1 MPKDGVVGIGLRFEY
16 KEALD
21 KMVSDL
27 GSHITKISNEF
38 KKVQFA
44 KDMGGQIHEISSV
57 LTDFVNNTNKKFE
70 EINEQ
75 KIDASAF
82 EAFRSEANKQIND
95 VIQSVTSLKKEVGN
109 LGQIDITSNVK
120 QQLEDFKI
128 YLSNLIP
135 SLGEIFERIES
146 QTNITGKIDI
156 SSLEAYKKIIAEIN
170 LARKELFNL
179 DFSKNTDDEL
189 FERLTQQEE
198 LLKNQVETYETL
210 KAKMMETPKKDPGFA
225 QTEIDLARQQM
236 AVQKTIE
243 TIEGL
248 DLEIATRDLGAGM
261 EDSTRTLIS
270 ALQSVDIEID
280 KFVSR
285 TQKMIQAREQAQT
298 SFNTFK
304 VKDGAIHV
312 PVDVIKSEQAAER
325 LNEVIASLQKLAKNH
340 PIYAEVQLVAGT
352 KKSGYQKNKDI
363 AKELDTDKNP
373 IDLGGSIRK
382 AYKDALREVKEEA
395 QGLINEVMSNF
406 EKRKFPIHPDSE
418 AFTKEL
424 QEMVN
429 TSMGEVAGNETGL
442 NINKDLEGLVKNLQA
457 VAGILSGSKNFTFG
471 LDEASIERITASINS
486 MANMIQ
492 RAFGVASDTDIANQW
507 SAIENRFKAVAGEE
521 GKLLKSNKEHKAA
534 IQEIV
539 VEYQKYLDMGGRN
552 DFSALTKHARTVT
565 NLTEAYEEL
574 IKAEEE
580 ARKQQEQQATQK
592 EEPVTSKRSKGKGA
606 IEKTTEANQ
615 KLETQAGRTSAAIKL
630 EAGAAQSASEKFR
643 KLAKEKGNAAY
654 ANRQLAE
661 AAIATAEALER
672 EARARKEGAGKTP
685 KPPANAIDK
694 DAYLLNSQ
702 KWQED
707 ITSLLSGEYAEV
719 YEPKISQ
726 GTNGVAKFRAYV
738 TKSGD
743 DVSNLDKKWKLFTAT
758 VDQYG
763 NIVSPTIVDATEKQ
777 VIAIGKQKIAMERYL
792 ELLERVRAQ
801 EELQPLERKDM
812 EAHIQSLIAEDKNL
826 DRFRIKDIQL
836 GDRGGL
842 SIITELKEA
851 GGVVKT
857 FKADFDSVN
866 MVIDESGKLVGDL
879 DQKLESGFSSGKFTA
894 KIKDTTGEIDTLQ
907 SKASKALDSFEKKF
921 KDSSNFSKIKR
932 QVDSLR
938 GSIDKIGDQSGLDK
952 WLGRLNKAE
961 DKIKNLDIVSS
972 LRAKAKQSISK
983 LESELKS
990 SSNYSQISAP
1000 LKELKKEIKN
1010 INSQGDLDALIS
1022 KLSALKTTVKDSDS
1036 FQSKASKAL
1045 STFMLNN
1052 KDSGGFSQVE
1062 GQLEALKGTITS
1074 INSQADLDRFN
1085 EQLKEIEHNLR
1096 RINAVSRFH
1105 VNDIEV
1111 ISRYEELY
1119 NTLKKIGSLKIKLAG
1134 LSQGTEQYK
1143 LLKTEI
1149 DALEVAYD
1157 KLLAKFREHPD
1168 YGSFVADVEQELA
1181 NVRKETDA
1189 RTKEI
1194 EEKRINRNKTYQ
1206 QSAQDAMNRFTSEN
1220 QKDPFFSQIRK
1231 GVDALRDSISQ
1242 IDSGEKLK
1250 KFNNDLSAIK
1260 SNFRTIKADN
1270 KLGEIL
1276 SDGRTFKNI
1285 SEVRANIDSLFASVG
1300 KVNEKSIRINGAN
1313 KLTAEVKM
1321 ANGEIHKMNVSLDS
1335 NNFARYVDAGIVQ
1348 FGRLRGAAEKAFKGI
1363 WQMMRI
1369 YISPYRF
1376 VQLIRQGVNQI
1387 KEMDTAITELRKV
1400 SDAPMADISAYFDD
1414 AVASSKELGSSV
1426 KDMIGATADWARMG
1440 YNLPDSRE
1448 LGEIAVLYKNVGDGI
1463 SIEEANSSLVSTL
1476 QGFQLETKDAI
1487 EIVDKF
1493 NEVAR

>member
-1 MPKDGVVGIGLRFEY
+1 
-16 KEALD
+16 
-21 KMVSDL
+21 
-27 GSHITKISNEF
+27 
-38 KKVQFA
+38 
-44 KDMGGQIHEISSV
+44 
-57 LTDFVNNTNKKFE
+57 
-70 EINEQ
+70 
-75 KIDASAF
+75 
-82 EAFRSEANKQIND
+82 
-95 VIQSVTSLKKEVGN
+95 
-109 LGQIDITSNVK
+109 
-120 QQLEDFKI
+120 
-128 YLSNLIP
+128 
-135 SLGEIFERIES
+135 
-146 QTNITGKIDI
+146 
-156 SSLEAYKKIIAEIN
+156 
-170 LARKELFNL
+170 
-179 DFSKNTDDEL
+179 
-189 FERLTQQEE
+189 
-198 LLKNQVETYETL
+198 
-210 KAKMMETPKKDPGFA
+210 
-225 QTEIDLARQQM
+225 
-236 AVQKTIE
+236 
-243 TIEGL
+243 
-248 DLEIATRDLGAGM
+248 
-261 EDSTRTLIS
+261 
-270 ALQSVDIEID
+270 
-280 KFVSR
+280 
-285 TQKMIQAREQAQT
+285 
-298 SFNTFK
+298 
-304 VKDGAIHV
+304 
-312 PVDVIKSEQAAER
+312 
-325 LNEVIASLQKLAKNH
+325 
-340 PIYAEVQLVAGT
+340 
-352 KKSGYQKNKDI
+352 
-363 AKELDTDKNP
+363 
-373 IDLGGSIRK
+373 
-382 AYKDALREVKEEA
+382 
-395 QGLINEVMSNF
+395 
-406 EKRKFPIHPDSE
+406 
-418 AFTKEL
+418 
-424 QEMVN
+424 
-429 TSMGEVAGNETGL
+429 
-442 NINKDLEGLVKNLQA
+442 
-457 VAGILSGSKNFTFG
+457 
-471 LDEASIERITASINS
+471 
-486 MANMIQ
+486 
-492 RAFGVASDTDIANQW
+492 
-507 SAIENRFKAVAGEE
+507 
-521 GKLLKSNKEHKAA
+521 
-534 IQEIV
+534 
-539 VEYQKYLDMGGRN
+539 
-552 DFSALTKHARTVT
+552 
-565 NLTEAYEEL
+565 
-574 IKAEEE
+574 
-580 ARKQQEQQATQK
+580 
-592 EEPVTSKRSKGKGA
+592 
-606 IEKTTEANQ
+606 
-615 KLETQAGRTSAAIKL
+615 
-630 EAGAAQSASEKFR
+630 
-643 KLAKEKGNAAY
+643 
-654 ANRQLAE
+654 
-661 AAIATAEALER
+661 
-672 EARARKEGAGKTP
+672 
-685 KPPANAIDK
+685 
-694 DAYLLNSQ
+694 
-702 KWQED
+702 
-707 ITSLLSGEYAEV
+707 
-719 YEPKISQ
+719 
-726 GTNGVAKFRAYV
+726 
-738 TKSGD
+738 
-743 DVSNLDKKWKLFTAT
+743 
-758 VDQYG
+758 
-763 NIVSPTIVDATEKQ
+763 
-777 VIAIGKQKIAMERYL
+777 
-792 ELLERVRAQ
+792 
-801 EELQPLERKDM
+801 M

-1111 ISRYEELY
+1111 ISQYEELY
-1119 NTLKKIGSLKIKLAG
+1119 NTLKKIGSLKIKLEG
-1134 LSQGTEQYK
+1134 LNQGTEQYK

-1181 NVRKETDA
+1181 NVRKETEA
-1189 RTKEI
+1189 RVKEI
-1194 EEKRINRNKTYQ
+1194 EEKRINKNKTYQ
-1206 QSAQDAMNRFTSEN
+1206 QSAQDAMDRFTSEN

-1426 KDMIGATADWARMG
+1426 KDMIGATADWARLG

-1448 LGEIAVLYKNVGDGI
+1448 LGEVAVLYKNVGDGI
-1463 SIEEANSSLVSTL
+1463 SVDEANSSLVSTL
-1476 QGFQLETKDAI
+1476 KGFQMDAD
-1487 EIVDKF
+1487 EALKIVDSF
-1493 NEVAR
+1493 NEVANNYAIDSAGIGESLKRSAAAFNVANTSLNKSIALVTATNEVVQNPEKVGTLYQTISARIRGAKTELEDMGADTDDMVESTSKLRDLVKGMTGFDILQEDGKTYKDIYEIILGIGKEFDRLADIDRAALLEALAGKRQSNALAAVLGNLDTLEKSYKTAEESAGSAYREQRKYQESIQYSLDQLTAHGEEFWHTFLAKDDVKEVISLINSLIGGLTKLVDTIGSIPTLGVTLGGIAAFKNIGRPKMFGLKTMF